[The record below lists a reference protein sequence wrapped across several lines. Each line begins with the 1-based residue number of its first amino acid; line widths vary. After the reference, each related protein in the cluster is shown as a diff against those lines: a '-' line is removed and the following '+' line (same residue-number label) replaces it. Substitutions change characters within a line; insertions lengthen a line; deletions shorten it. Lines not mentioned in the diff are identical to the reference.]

1 MKSSNAKF
9 GAVVLFLQ
17 ALVLLIALA
26 WAGPARAEKSV
37 AEEILDILRANNQ
50 ITEVQYDTLMEK
62 AKKEQL
68 QPKDFEAFWDNGLKF
83 KSADGNFKM
92 HIGGRIQTDWA
103 YIDADDDLKE
113 VFDDLEGHGAEFRR
127 ARLEIEATMWEYII
141 FKTQLD
147 FAGADVEF
155 KDVYIG
161 MTDLPYVGSVVAGHQ
176 KEPFSLEEL
185 TSSKYITFMERSLPN
200 VFAPSRNLGIG
211 VSNAVYDERLT
222 WAAGL
227 YEEVEDDEPF
237 AFNDFS
243 DYNFSARITGLPWAL
258 NEEHLLHLGL
268 SYNHRFRSEE
278 DNPLRFRQRPEA
290 HLTDVRLVDTGPIP
304 SDGANLINPE
314 IALVYGPF
322 SVQGE
327 YTHAF
332 VSAKDDLDEDLDFSG
347 FYVFASYFLTGE
359 HRVYDEGAFGRVK
372 PAVNFHPTKGGWGAW
387 EVAARYS
394 HLDLDDNAIQGGK
407 EDDITFGLNWYL
419 NPNTRWMFN
428 YVYAMVDDIEDLDD
442 DGSANIFQ
450 TRLQVEF

>member
-1 MKSSNAKF
+1 VGNA
-9 GAVVLFLQ
+9 
-17 ALVLLIALA
+17 I
-26 WAGPARAEKSV
+26 
-37 AEEILDILRANNQ
+37 
-50 ITEVQYDTLMEK
+50 
-62 AKKEQL
+62 
-68 QPKDFEAFWDNGLKF
+68 
-83 KSADGNFKM
+83 
-92 HIGGRIQTDWA
+92 
-103 YIDADDDLKE
+103 
-113 VFDDLEGHGAEFRR
+113 
-127 ARLEIEATMWEYII
+127 
-141 FKTQLD
+141 
-147 FAGADVEF
+147 
-155 KDVYIG
+155 
-161 MTDLPYVGSVVAGHQ
+161 
-176 KEPFSLEEL
+176 
-185 TSSKYITFMERSLPN
+185 
-200 VFAPSRNLGIG
+200 
-211 VSNAVYDERLT
+211 YDERLT

-227 YEEVEDDEPF
+227 YEEVEDNEPF

-258 NEEHLLHLGL
+258 DKDRLLHLGL

-290 HLTDVRLVDTGPIP
+290 HLTDVRLVDTGSIP

-314 IALVYGPF
+314 VALVYGPF
-322 SVQGE
+322 SIQGE

-332 VSAKDDLDEDLDFSG
+332 VSAEDDLDEDLDFSG

-394 HLDLDDNAIQGGK
+394 HLDLNDNAIQGGE
-407 EDDITFGLNWYL
+407 EDDFTFGLNWYL

-428 YVYAMVDDIEDLDD
+428 YIYAMVEDIEDLDD